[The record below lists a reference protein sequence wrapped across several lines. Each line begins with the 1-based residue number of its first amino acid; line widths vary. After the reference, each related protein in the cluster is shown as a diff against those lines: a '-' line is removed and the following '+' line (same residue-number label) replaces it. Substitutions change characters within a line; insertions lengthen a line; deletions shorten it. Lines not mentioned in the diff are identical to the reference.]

1 MKKLRYF
8 LLIIIFIILGIHFF
22 DTFALTTRPDLTC
35 DWLPWCSSST
45 TSDKPVFKFISNI
58 IASLIKYVAAFSV
71 IAIMIAWV
79 YYVLSVWEDEKT
91 KKAKKWIIWSLVWV
105 ILSIS
110 AWSIIN
116 ILNTFR
122 IN

>member
-1 MKKLRYF
+1 MKKLKYF
-8 LLIIIFIILGIHFF
+8 LLVTIFILLGVHFF
-22 DTFALTTRPDLTC
+22 DTFALTTRPDIVC
-35 DWLPWCSSST
+35 EWLPGCSTST
-45 TSDKPVFKFISNI
+45 SNDKTVFKFISNV
-58 IASLIKYVAAFSV
+58 IASGIKYVAAFSV

-79 YYVLSVWEDEKT
+79 YYVLSAWEDEKT

-105 ILSIS
+105 VLSIS

-116 ILNTFR
+116 ILNTFK